1 MKLYSYVVARDFGF
15 APNPFFGFCTL
26 ATCKPKIRKH
36 ASVGDWVVGTGAKGT
51 YDYKGRLIFA
61 MQVSEVLGFDTYWN
75 DPRFIL
81 KRPNLKGSLKVM
93 YGDNI
98 YRREGRRWVQADSHH
113 SLPDG
118 RLNKAN
124 LVWDTG
130 VDRLLIATKFVYWGR
145 SAPTIPKKLRSFGK
159 EKVDLCS
166 GRGHRVFTGDLPG
179 AFVGWLESDG
189 KWGVQGDP
197 LEFAKH
203 ERAAVPVAT
212 TAAPPATKRSARR
225 STR

>member
-36 ASVGDWVVGTGAKGT
+36 ASVGDWVIGTGAKRT
-51 YDYKGRLIFA
+51 YEYRGRLIYA
-61 MQVSEVLGFDTYWN
+61 MQVSEILDFNKYWN
-75 DPRFIL
+75 DPRFLL
-81 KRPNLKGSLKVM
+81 KRPNLNGSLKVM

-98 YRREGRRWVQADSHH
+98 YRREGKRWVQADSHH
-113 SLPDG
+113 SLPGG
-118 RLNKAN
+118 RLNRAN

-130 VDRLLIATKFVYWGR
+130 VDRLLVATKFVYWGR
-145 SAPTIPKKLRSFGK
+145 SAPTISKEFRSFGK
-159 EKVDLCS
+159 DKADICS
-166 GRGHRVFTGDLPG
+166 GRGHRVFEGELAA
-179 AFVGWLESDG
+179 AFAAWLEAEG

-203 ERAAVPVAT
+203 ARASQVSSK
-212 TAAPPATKRSARR
+212 PAGAKRGARR

>member
-1 MKLYSYVVARDFGF
+1 
-15 APNPFFGFCTL
+15 
-26 ATCKPKIRKH
+26 
-36 ASVGDWVVGTGAKGT
+36 
-51 YDYKGRLIFA
+51 
-61 MQVSEVLGFDTYWN
+61 
-75 DPRFIL
+75 
-81 KRPNLKGSLKVM
+81 M

-145 SAPTIPKKLRSFGK
+145 SAPTIPKKFRSFGK
-159 EKVDLCS
+159 EKADICA
-166 GRGHRVFTGDLPG
+166 GRGHRVFHNELPA
-179 AFVGWLESDG
+179 AFAAWLEEEN
-189 KWGVQGDP
+189 KWGVQGEP

-203 ERAAVPVAT
+203 QRASWTASKNTQPRSKT
-212 TAAPPATKRSARR
+212 TPRRRAR
-225 STR
+225 